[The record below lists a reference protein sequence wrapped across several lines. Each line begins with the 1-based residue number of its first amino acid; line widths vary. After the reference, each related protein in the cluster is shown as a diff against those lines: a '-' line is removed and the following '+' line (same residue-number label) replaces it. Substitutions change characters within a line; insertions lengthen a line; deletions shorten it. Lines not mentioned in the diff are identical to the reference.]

1 MLTAIRGRATGALVT
16 GAAMIAALVGS
27 AAPAQ
32 AHGVP
37 APPVVLSAGH
47 VDVIEVEYED
57 GELELGVHDDTVEPG
72 VHRHHSEVVFVVKSQ
87 AKTTVP
93 SGSAFGFLG
102 AAGSPVW
109 ILPQV
114 ENEDLLFAGIAT
126 EELEEGVF
134 DGDSVDLTVQQLV
147 SAPGGA
153 HVAIYTEDLFGQ
165 PTVLAN
171 SRNGL
176 PDVVDLPVGDHLH
189 ANWAFSKPGVYLLKV
204 KAGGTLAG
212 TSTVVESE
220 SVQLR
225 FVVLP

>member
-1 MLTAIRGRATGALVT
+1 MLTATRRRATGALVT
-16 GAAMIAALVGS
+16 GAAMIAALVVS

-32 AHGVP
+32 AHG
-37 APPVVLSAGH
+37 AGLPVVLSAGH

-57 GELELGVHDDTVEPG
+57 GELELGVHDDTVEPCA
-72 VHRHHSEVVFVVKSQ
+72 HRHHDDVIFVVKPQ

-93 SGSAFGFLG
+93 SDPAFAFLG
-102 AAGSPVW
+102 TGGSSVW

-134 DGDSVDLTVQQLV
+134 EGDSIDLTVQQLI
-147 SAPGGA
+147 SAPA
-153 HVAIYTEDLFGQ
+153 SSQVAIYTEDMFGL

-171 SRNGL
+171 SRDGL
-176 PDVVDLPVGDHLH
+176 PDVIDLPVGEHLH
-189 ANWAFSKPGVYLLKV
+189 ANWAFSKAGVYLLKV
-204 KAGGTLAG
+204 KASATLAG
-212 TSTVVESE
+212 TTTVVESD
-220 SVQLR
+220 SVYLR